1 MRETYRKI
9 FERRTKTKGRLV
21 IVDATPNEAE
31 TRALVGSSLYAVWTE
46 LRTVISKRMKR
57 RALRF

>member
-1 MRETYRKI
+1 M
-9 FERRTKTKGRLV
+9 
-21 IVDATPNEAE
+21 DATPNEAE
-31 TRALVGSSLYAVWTE
+31 MRALVGSSLYAVWTE